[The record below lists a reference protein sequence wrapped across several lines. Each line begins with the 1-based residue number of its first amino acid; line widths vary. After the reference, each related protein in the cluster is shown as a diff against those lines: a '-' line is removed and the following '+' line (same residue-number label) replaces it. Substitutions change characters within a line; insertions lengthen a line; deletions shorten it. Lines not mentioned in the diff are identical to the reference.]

1 MLETINSRK
10 EFVNNMLN
18 YIKSKYDLADTQIFI
33 FGSFLTD
40 DYVPFKSY
48 IDIGIY
54 SENETK
60 MYDIKYDLEE
70 YLNENNLKHDIVI
83 MHLSKNLWINI
94 TILTYGKQLTS
105 YESERLFNYL
115 LEMIQKWGFNPLE
128 KLTRD
133 NKP

>member
-18 YIKSKYDLADTQIFI
+18 YIKSKYDLVDTQIFI

-40 DYVPFKSY
+40 DYVPFKSD

-94 TILTYGKQLTS
+94 PILTYGKQLTS
-105 YESERLFNYL
+105 YESESLFNYL

-128 KLTRD
+128 KLEGVV
-133 NKP
+133 